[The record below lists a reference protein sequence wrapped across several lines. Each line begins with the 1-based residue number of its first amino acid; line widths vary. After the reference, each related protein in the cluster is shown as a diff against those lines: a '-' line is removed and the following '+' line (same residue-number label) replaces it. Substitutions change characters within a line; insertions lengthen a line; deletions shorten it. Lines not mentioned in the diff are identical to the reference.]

1 MPNPAK
7 RFRAWLRF
15 PEKKS
20 QSTGFAV
27 RERGSRESAWAVREP
42 PVQIRRFS
50 AFRLFVSLPAVLA
63 ALLISSCGGPPAALD
78 LGWEPDSPAVY
89 RVSASA
95 ESGFSGPVSDLE
107 GATEMTAAFRVSPAS
122 GSSVEVETLYLAAD
136 VRDSFGES
144 VALNLGRLAGSGATV
159 RFGSPGVVSGIEGD
173 EELLEA
179 PVPLISV
186 KAAIRHL
193 FPPLPE
199 GSFRSADT
207 WTGEMPPTFPNL
219 GEEPVRM
226 RYVVGGVDASSGT
239 IEGYELSVEPRA
251 FEADT
256 PGGGVSGE
264 GHLDVEFEGEF
275 DERTGY
281 QKMERSSEFDSDF
294 IRLEGGA
301 YANGNLRMREEMVV
315 ERLSQAE
322 QFGLDSF

>member
-1 MPNPAK
+1 VKGAEVGS
-7 RFRAWLRF
+7 RGR
-15 PEKKS
+15 
-20 QSTGFAV
+20 
-27 RERGSRESAWAVREP
+27 RGSRLP
-42 PVQIRRFS
+42 LLT
-50 AFRLFVSLPAVLA
+50 RLIVSLAVFA
-63 ALLISSCGGPPAALD
+63 AMIFLSSCGGPPPALD

-95 ESGFSGPVSDLE
+95 ESGFSGAVSDLE
-107 GATEMTAAFRVSPAS
+107 AATEMTAAFRVSPAS
-122 GSSVEVETLYLAAD
+122 GSAVEVEVLYIAAN
-136 VRDSFGES
+136 VRDAFGEPI
-144 VALNLGRLAGSGATV
+144 ALNLGRLAGSGATV
-159 RFGSPGVVSGIEGD
+159 RFGSLGVATGVEGD

-186 KAAIRHL
+186 EAVIRHL

-199 GSFRSADT
+199 GSFRSEDT

-226 RYVVGGVDASSGT
+226 RYVADSVAPPSGT
-239 IEGYELSVEPRA
+239 VEGYELSVEPRP

-256 PGGGVSGE
+256 PGGAVSGE
-264 GHLDVEFEGEF
+264 GHLDVVFDGEF

-281 QKMERSSEFDSDF
+281 QRTERSSEFDSDF

-301 YANGNLRMREEMVV
+301 YANGNLWMREEMVV

-322 QFGLDSF
+322 QFGLDP